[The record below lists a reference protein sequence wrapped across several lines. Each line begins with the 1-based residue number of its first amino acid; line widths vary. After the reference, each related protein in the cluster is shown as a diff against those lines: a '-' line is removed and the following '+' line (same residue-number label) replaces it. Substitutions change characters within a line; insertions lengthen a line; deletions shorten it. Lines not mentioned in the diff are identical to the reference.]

1 MGRRLSRATM
11 PSRTALPVPFI
22 RQMATVTGGNAL
34 TELAIQRP
42 HMDAVRYEHKNVK
55 WTFRDVNYYADSLAC
70 GLLDM
75 DLQPGDKILS
85 WLPSHLAELHI
96 LQFACSK
103 SGLILYTLDPYQA
116 VADKEG
122 AVASLAKALEIT
134 EANVLIQLEAG
145 MDTNFITLLDQ
156 IVPEIGIFDFAE
168 GIPFLTPRFP
178 HLRLCVHTGFS
189 DEDTPG
195 MFPYKHMLIDSND
208 TAKRLEAKG
217 FTLTANSPLLGEL
230 KTGTDGLPTLGKLMS
245 NEEVQ
250 KSGVWPEYNS
260 ILAKQYLE
268 VPGIGVIF

>member
-1 MGRRLSRATM
+1 MWFARYGSTTRRQNIVMVALSFGRTGEVTSEDYILNISLMCSFGSLSFLVF
-11 PSRTALPVPFI
+11 SFI
-22 RQMATVTGGNAL
+22 
-34 TELAIQRP
+34 ELQ
-42 HMDAVRYEHKNVK
+42 
-55 WTFRDVNYYADSLAC
+55 
-70 GLLDM
+70 
-75 DLQPGDKILS
+75 
-85 WLPSHLAELHI
+85 HI

-156 IVPEIGIFDFAE
+156 IVPQIGIFDFAE